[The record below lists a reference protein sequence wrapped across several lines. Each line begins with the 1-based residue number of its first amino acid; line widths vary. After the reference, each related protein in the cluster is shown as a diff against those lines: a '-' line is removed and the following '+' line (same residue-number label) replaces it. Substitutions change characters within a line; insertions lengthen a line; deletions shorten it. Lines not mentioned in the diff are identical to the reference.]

1 MMNTSSITKV
11 CFDTDYHRHAGHS
24 HDHNSNM
31 HGFLPSPPPLPRLIP
46 KQSILTSRIFLHV
59 LADTLGSV
67 GVIISTLLIRH
78 FAWPGFDPLA
88 SILIAL
94 LILLSTVPL
103 LKSTSLSLLM
113 IKSPEKEYALRD
125 TLGEVGVAPGVSLVE
140 GVRLW
145 DAQGTVRVVVR
156 KDDLGVVRERVK
168 RVFSSRGGE
177 GVCVD
182 VVRG

>member
-1 MMNTSSITKV
+1 
-11 CFDTDYHRHAGHS
+11 
-24 HDHNSNM
+24 
-31 HGFLPSPPPLPRLIP
+31 
-46 KQSILTSRIFLHV
+46 
-59 LADTLGSV
+59 
-67 GVIISTLLIRH
+67 
-78 FAWPGFDPLA
+78 
-88 SILIAL
+88 
-94 LILLSTVPL
+94 
-103 LKSTSLSLLM
+103 M
-113 IKSPEKEYALRD
+113 INSPEKEYSLRD

-168 RVFSSRGGE
+168 RVFGSRGGE